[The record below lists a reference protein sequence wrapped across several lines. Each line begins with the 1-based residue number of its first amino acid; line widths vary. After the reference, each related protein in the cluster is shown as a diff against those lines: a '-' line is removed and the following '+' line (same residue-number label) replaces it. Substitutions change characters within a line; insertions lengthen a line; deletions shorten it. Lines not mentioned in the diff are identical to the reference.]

1 MWRNYLYKKRFLAPV
16 IFTAIALYLWANA
29 KIDRLP
35 AVPEN
40 LRHQAT
46 VLGLKNIRAFPD
58 EVETVEAVQ
67 RESLL
72 RQANYL
78 GIPRGGVLP
87 SSAALLLSGG
97 GDNGAFGAGL
107 LAGWSARGD
116 RPVFR
121 TVSGVSTGALIA
133 PFAFLGPDY
142 DKTLTQLY
150 TAMDA
155 NHVFHQ
161 RFLPLAATVQD
172 ALSDTDPLF
181 QTIAQY
187 LTSDM
192 LTKIAA
198 ERAKGRLLLI
208 QTADV
213 DAGRAVFWD
222 ITAIAAS
229 NHPEALHLIHK
240 ILLASAAI
248 PLAFPPV
255 FFDVEIDGAKYQEMH
270 VDGGAVSQILTAPS
284 NLNFAKIRQEVQL
297 KRKSFDTYIIR
308 NARLHPDWSETTRH
322 TLTIAQKAVGLLIN
336 YNGVGDLYKG
346 YMLAQKQLSSYN
358 LAFIK
363 DDFKV
368 PHKKD
373 FQPEYMRELYNYGY
387 DLAKNGYPWDHAPP
401 GFDPHIHEAN

>member
-1 MWRNYLYKKRFLAPV
+1 MWKSYFYKKRYILPI
-16 IFTAIALYLWANA
+16 IFTALALYLWKNE
-29 KIDRLP
+29 KIDRQP
-35 AVPEN
+35 AVPNE
-40 LRHQAT
+40 LRLQAR
-46 VLGLKNIRAFPD
+46 VLGLKDIRAFPD
-58 EVETVEAVQ
+58 QIDTVERVQ
-67 RESLL
+67 RESLI
-72 RQANYL
+72 REAKYL
-78 GIPRGGVLP
+78 GIPHGGMLP
-87 SSAALLLSGG
+87 SSSALILSGG

-121 TVSGVSTGALIA
+121 SVTGVSTGALIA

-155 NHVFHQ
+155 AHVFHE

-181 QTIAQY
+181 NTISQY
-187 LTSDM
+187 LTDEM
-192 LTKIAA
+192 LAKVAA
-198 ERAKGRLLLI
+198 EREKGRLLLI

-229 NHPEALHLIHK
+229 NHPEALHLVHK

-255 FFDVEIDGAKYQEMH
+255 FFDVEIDGKKYQEMH
-270 VDGGAVSQILTAPS
+270 VDGGAVSQIFSAPAK
-284 NLNFAKIRQEVQL
+284 LDFAKIRQEVGV

-308 NARLHPDWSETTRH
+308 NSRLHPDWSETTRH
-322 TLTIAQKAVGLLIN
+322 TLTIAQKAVSLLIN
-336 YNGVGDLYKG
+336 YNGVGDLYKA
-346 YMLAQKQLSSYN
+346 YMLAKRQNSSFN

-363 DDFKV
+363 DDFEV
-368 PHKKD
+368 AHKDD
-373 FQPEYMRELYNYGY
+373 FEPEYMKALYNYGY
-387 DLAKNGYPWDHAPP
+387 KLAQEGYAWDHGPP
-401 GFDPHIHEAN
+401 GFDPHITEAN

>member
-1 MWRNYLYKKRFLAPV
+1 MWKSYFYKKRYILP
-16 IFTAIALYLWANA
+16 ILFTALALYLWKNE
-29 KIDRLP
+29 KIDRQP
-35 AVPEN
+35 AVPNE
-40 LRHQAT
+40 LRLQAQ
-46 VLGLKNIRAFPD
+46 VLGLKDIRAFPD
-58 EVETVEAVQ
+58 QIDTVERVQ
-67 RESLL
+67 RASLI
-72 RQANYL
+72 REAKYL
-78 GIPRGGVLP
+78 GIPRGGMLP
-87 SSAALLLSGG
+87 SSSALILSGG

-121 TVSGVSTGALIA
+121 SVTGVSTGALIA

-155 NHVFHQ
+155 AHVFHE

-181 QTIAQY
+181 NTISQY
-187 LTSDM
+187 LTDEM
-192 LTKIAA
+192 LAKIAG
-198 ERAKGRLLLI
+198 EREKGRLLLI

-229 NHPEALHLIHK
+229 NHPEALHLVHK

-255 FFDVEIDGAKYQEMH
+255 FFDVEIDGKKYQEMH
-270 VDGGAVSQILTAPS
+270 VDGGAVSQIFSAPAK
-284 NLNFAKIRQEVQL
+284 LDFAKIRQEVGV

-308 NARLHPDWSETTRH
+308 NSRLHPDWSETTRH
-322 TLTIAQKAVGLLIN
+322 TLTIAQKAVSLLIN
-336 YNGVGDLYKG
+336 YNGVGDLYKA
-346 YMLAQKQLSSYN
+346 YMLAKRQNSSFN

-363 DDFKV
+363 DDFEV
-368 PHKKD
+368 AHKDD
-373 FQPEYMRELYNYGY
+373 FEPEYMKALYNYGY
-387 DLAKNGYPWDHAPP
+387 KLAKEGYAWDHGPP
-401 GFDPHIHEAN
+401 GFDPHITEAN

>member
-1 MWRNYLYKKRFLAPV
+1 MWKSYFYKKRYILPI
-16 IFTAIALYLWANA
+16 IFTALALYLWKNE
-29 KIDRLP
+29 KIDRQP
-35 AVPEN
+35 AVPEE
-40 LRHQAT
+40 LRLQAL
-46 VLGLKNIRAFPD
+46 VLGLNDIRAFPD
-58 EVETVEAVQ
+58 QIDTVERIQ
-67 RESLL
+67 RESLSKE
-72 RQANYL
+72 AKYNNVT
-78 GIPRGGVLP
+78 RGGMLP
-87 SSAALLLSGG
+87 AASALILSGG

-121 TVSGVSTGALIA
+121 SVTGVSTGALIA

-155 NHVFHQ
+155 EHVFRE

-181 QTIAQY
+181 HTISQY
-187 LTSDM
+187 LTDEM
-192 LTKIAA
+192 LNKIAV
-198 ERAKGRLLLI
+198 EREKGRLLLI

-222 ITAIAAS
+222 ITAIAATK
-229 NHPEALHLIHK
+229 HPDALHLVHK

-255 FFDVEIDGAKYQEMH
+255 FFDVEINGKKYQEMH
-270 VDGGAVSQILTAPS
+270 VDGGAVSQIFVAPAK
-284 NLNFAKIRQEVQL
+284 LDFMKIRKEVGVT
-297 KRKSFDTYIIR
+297 RKSFDTYIIR

-336 YNGVGDLYKG
+336 YNGVGDLYKAF
-346 YMLAQKQLSSYN
+346 MLSKKQNSSFN

-363 DDFKV
+363 DDFEV
-368 PHKKD
+368 QHKED
-373 FQPEYMRELYNYGY
+373 FEPEYMKALYNYGY
-387 DLAKNGYPWDHAPP
+387 KLAEQGYPWDHGPP
-401 GFDPHIHEAN
+401 GFDPHVSEAN

>member
-1 MWRNYLYKKRFLAPV
+1 MWKSYLYKKRFVLPV
-16 IFTAIALYLWANA
+16 IFTALALYLWANE

-35 AVPEN
+35 AVPEE
-40 LRHQAT
+40 LRHQAL
-46 VLGLKNIRAFPD
+46 VLGLKDIRAFPD
-58 EVETVEAVQ
+58 EIDTLERVQ
-67 RESLL
+67 RGSLIKE
-72 RQANYL
+72 AKYL
-78 GIPRGGVLP
+78 GITRGGVLP
-87 SSAALLLSGG
+87 PISALVISGG

-116 RPVFR
+116 RPIFR
-121 TVSGVSTGALIA
+121 TVTGVSTGALIA
-133 PFAFLGPDY
+133 PFAFLGPEY
-142 DKTLTQLY
+142 DQTLTQLY

-155 NHVFHQ
+155 KHVFNQ

-181 QTIAQY
+181 QTISKY
-187 LTSDM
+187 LTNEM
-192 LTKIAA
+192 LAKIAA
-198 ERAKGRLLLI
+198 ERNKGRLLII

-229 NHPEALHLIHK
+229 NHPEALHLVHK

-255 FFDVEIDGAKYQEMH
+255 FFDVEIDGKKYQEMH
-270 VDGGAVSQILTAPS
+270 VDGGAVSQLLTAPAK
-284 NLNFAKIRQEVQL
+284 LDFAKIRDEVGF
-297 KRKSFDTYIIR
+297 KRKSIDTYVIR

-322 TLTIAQKAVGLLIN
+322 TLTIAQKAVALLIN

-346 YMLAQKQLSSYN
+346 FVLSQKQKSSYN

-363 DDFKV
+363 DDFQV
-368 PHKKD
+368 PHKID
-373 FQPEYMRELYNYGY
+373 FEPEYMKALYTYGY
-387 DLAKNGYPWDHAPP
+387 ELAKNGYPWDHGPP
-401 GFDPHIHEAN
+401 GFDPHISEAN

>member
-1 MWRNYLYKKRFLAPV
+1 MWKSYFYKKRYILPI
-16 IFTAIALYLWANA
+16 IFTALALYLWKNE
-29 KIDRLP
+29 KIDRQP
-35 AVPEN
+35 AVPNE
-40 LRHQAT
+40 LRLQAR
-46 VLGLKNIRAFPD
+46 VLGLKDIRAFPD
-58 EVETVEAVQ
+58 QIDTVERVQ
-67 RESLL
+67 RESLI
-72 RQANYL
+72 REAKYL
-78 GIPRGGVLP
+78 GIPHGGMLP
-87 SSAALLLSGG
+87 SSSALILSGG

-121 TVSGVSTGALIA
+121 SVTGVSTGALIA

-155 NHVFHQ
+155 AHVFHE

-181 QTIAQY
+181 NTISQY
-187 LTSDM
+187 LTDEM
-192 LTKIAA
+192 LAKIAA
-198 ERAKGRLLLI
+198 EREKGRLLLI

-229 NHPEALHLIHK
+229 NHPEALHLVHK

-255 FFDVEIDGAKYQEMH
+255 FFDVEIDGKKYQEMH
-270 VDGGAVSQILTAPS
+270 VDGGAVSQIFSAPVK
-284 NLNFAKIRQEVQL
+284 LDFAKIRQEVGV

-308 NARLHPDWSETTRH
+308 NSRLHPDWSETTRH
-322 TLTIAQKAVGLLIN
+322 TLTIAQKAVSLLIN
-336 YNGVGDLYKG
+336 YNGVGDLYKA
-346 YMLAQKQLSSYN
+346 YMLAKRQNSSFN

-363 DDFKV
+363 DDFEV
-368 PHKKD
+368 AHKDD
-373 FQPEYMRELYNYGY
+373 FEPEYMKALYNYGY
-387 DLAKNGYPWDHAPP
+387 RLAKEGYAWDHGPP
-401 GFDPHIHEAN
+401 GFDPHITEAN

>member
-1 MWRNYLYKKRFLAPV
+1 MWKSYFYKKRYILPI
-16 IFTAIALYLWANA
+16 IFTALALYLWKNE
-29 KIDRLP
+29 KIDRQP
-35 AVPEN
+35 AVPNE
-40 LRHQAT
+40 LRLQAR
-46 VLGLKNIRAFPD
+46 VLGLKDIRAFPD
-58 EVETVEAVQ
+58 QIDTVERVQ
-67 RESLL
+67 RESLI
-72 RQANYL
+72 REAKYL
-78 GIPRGGVLP
+78 GIPHGGMLP
-87 SSAALLLSGG
+87 SSSALILSGG

-121 TVSGVSTGALIA
+121 SVTGVSTGALIA

-155 NHVFHQ
+155 AHVFHE

-181 QTIAQY
+181 NTISQY
-187 LTSDM
+187 LTDEM
-192 LTKIAA
+192 LAKIAA
-198 ERAKGRLLLI
+198 EREKGRLLLI

-229 NHPEALHLIHK
+229 NHPEALHLVHK

-255 FFDVEIDGAKYQEMH
+255 FFDVEIDGKKYQEMH
-270 VDGGAVSQILTAPS
+270 VDGGAVSQIFSAPAK
-284 NLNFAKIRQEVQL
+284 LDFAKIRQEVGV

-308 NARLHPDWSETTRH
+308 NSRLHPDWSETTRH
-322 TLTIAQKAVGLLIN
+322 TLTIAQKAVSLLIN
-336 YNGVGDLYKG
+336 YNGVGDLYKA
-346 YMLAQKQLSSYN
+346 YMLAKRQNSSFN

-363 DDFKV
+363 DDFEV
-368 PHKKD
+368 AHKDD
-373 FQPEYMRELYNYGY
+373 FEPEYMKALYNYGY
-387 DLAKNGYPWDHAPP
+387 KLAKEGYAWDHGPP
-401 GFDPHIHEAN
+401 GFDPHITEAN

>member
-16 IFTAIALYLWANA
+16 IFTAISLYLWANA

-72 RQANYL
+72 REANYL

-172 ALSDTDPLF
+172 TLSDTDPLF

-284 NLNFAKIRQEVQL
+284 NVNFAKI
-297 KRKSFDTYIIR
+297 
-308 NARLHPDWSETTRH
+308 
-322 TLTIAQKAVGLLIN
+322 
-336 YNGVGDLYKG
+336 
-346 YMLAQKQLSSYN
+346 
-358 LAFIK
+358 
-363 DDFKV
+363 
-368 PHKKD
+368 
-373 FQPEYMRELYNYGY
+373 
-387 DLAKNGYPWDHAPP
+387 
-401 GFDPHIHEAN
+401 

>member
-1 MWRNYLYKKRFLAPV
+1 MWKSYFYKKRYILPI
-16 IFTAIALYLWANA
+16 IFTALALYLWKNE
-29 KIDRLP
+29 KIDRQP
-35 AVPEN
+35 AVPEE
-40 LRHQAT
+40 LRLQAL
-46 VLGLKNIRAFPD
+46 VLGLNDIRAFPD
-58 EVETVEAVQ
+58 QIDTVERIQ
-67 RESLL
+67 RESLSKE
-72 RQANYL
+72 AKYNNVT
-78 GIPRGGVLP
+78 RGGMLP
-87 SSAALLLSGG
+87 AASALILSGG

-121 TVSGVSTGALIA
+121 SVTGVSTGALIA

-155 NHVFHQ
+155 EHVFRE

-181 QTIAQY
+181 HTISQY
-187 LTSDM
+187 LTDEM
-192 LTKIAA
+192 LGKIAV
-198 ERAKGRLLLI
+198 EREKGRLLLI

-222 ITAIAAS
+222 ITAIAATK
-229 NHPEALHLIHK
+229 HPDALHLVHK

-255 FFDVEIDGAKYQEMH
+255 FFDVEINGKKYQEMH
-270 VDGGAVSQILTAPS
+270 VDGGAVSQIFVAPAK
-284 NLNFAKIRQEVQL
+284 LDFMKIRKEVGVT
-297 KRKSFDTYIIR
+297 RKSFDTYIIR

-336 YNGVGDLYKG
+336 YNGVGDLYKAF
-346 YMLAQKQLSSYN
+346 MLAKKQNSSFN

-363 DDFKV
+363 DDFEV
-368 PHKKD
+368 PHKED
-373 FQPEYMRELYNYGY
+373 FEPEYMKALYNYGY
-387 DLAKNGYPWDHAPP
+387 KLAEQGYPWDHGPP
-401 GFDPHIHEAN
+401 GFDPHISEAN

>member
-1 MWRNYLYKKRFLAPV
+1 MWKSYFYKKRYILPI
-16 IFTAIALYLWANA
+16 IFTALALYLWKNE
-29 KIDRLP
+29 KIDRQP
-35 AVPEN
+35 AVPEE
-40 LRHQAT
+40 LRLQAL
-46 VLGLKNIRAFPD
+46 VLGLNDIRAFPD
-58 EVETVEAVQ
+58 QIDTVERIQ
-67 RESLL
+67 RESLSKE
-72 RQANYL
+72 AKYNNVT
-78 GIPRGGVLP
+78 RGGMLP
-87 SSAALLLSGG
+87 AASALILSGG

-121 TVSGVSTGALIA
+121 SVTGVSTGALIA

-155 NHVFHQ
+155 EHVFRE

-181 QTIAQY
+181 HTISQY
-187 LTSDM
+187 LTDEM
-192 LTKIAA
+192 LGKIAV
-198 ERAKGRLLLI
+198 EREKGRLLLI

-222 ITAIAAS
+222 ITAIAATK
-229 NHPEALHLIHK
+229 HPDALHLVHK

-255 FFDVEIDGAKYQEMH
+255 FFDVEINGKKYQEMH
-270 VDGGAVSQILTAPS
+270 VDGGAVSQIFVAPAK
-284 NLNFAKIRQEVQL
+284 LDFMKIRKEVGVT
-297 KRKSFDTYIIR
+297 RKSFDTYIIR

-336 YNGVGDLYKG
+336 YNGVGDLYKAF
-346 YMLAQKQLSSYN
+346 MLAKKQNSSFN

-363 DDFKV
+363 DDFEV
-368 PHKKD
+368 PHKED
-373 FQPEYMRELYNYGY
+373 FEPEYMKALYNYGY
-387 DLAKNGYPWDHAPP
+387 KLAEQGYPWDHGPP
-401 GFDPHIHEAN
+401 GFDPHVSEAN

>member
-1 MWRNYLYKKRFLAPV
+1 MWKSYFYKKRYILPI
-16 IFTAIALYLWANA
+16 IFTALALYLWKNE
-29 KIDRLP
+29 KIDRQP
-35 AVPEN
+35 AVPNE
-40 LRHQAT
+40 LRLQAR
-46 VLGLKNIRAFPD
+46 VLGLKDIRAFPD
-58 EVETVEAVQ
+58 QIDTVERVQ
-67 RESLL
+67 RESLI
-72 RQANYL
+72 REAKYL
-78 GIPRGGVLP
+78 GIPHGGMLP
-87 SSAALLLSGG
+87 SSSALILSGG

-121 TVSGVSTGALIA
+121 SVTGVSTGALIA

-155 NHVFHQ
+155 AHVFHE

-181 QTIAQY
+181 NTISQY
-187 LTSDM
+187 LTDEM
-192 LTKIAA
+192 LAKVAA
-198 ERAKGRLLLI
+198 EREKGRLLLI

-229 NHPEALHLIHK
+229 NHPEALHLVHK

-255 FFDVEIDGAKYQEMH
+255 FFDVEIDGKKYQEMH
-270 VDGGAVSQILTAPS
+270 VDGGAVSQIFSAPAK
-284 NLNFAKIRQEVQL
+284 LDFAKIRQEVGV

-308 NARLHPDWSETTRH
+308 NSRLHPDWSETTRH
-322 TLTIAQKAVGLLIN
+322 TLTIAQKAVSLLIN
-336 YNGVGDLYKG
+336 YNGVGDLYKA
-346 YMLAQKQLSSYN
+346 YMLAKRQNSSFN

-363 DDFKV
+363 DDFEV
-368 PHKKD
+368 AHKDD
-373 FQPEYMRELYNYGY
+373 FEPEYMKALYNYGY
-387 DLAKNGYPWDHAPP
+387 RLAKEGYAWDHGPP
-401 GFDPHIHEAN
+401 GFDPHITEAN

>member
-1 MWRNYLYKKRFLAPV
+1 MWKSYFYKKRYILPI
-16 IFTAIALYLWANA
+16 IFTALALYLWKNE
-29 KIDRLP
+29 KIDRQP
-35 AVPEN
+35 AVPNE
-40 LRHQAT
+40 LRLQAR
-46 VLGLKNIRAFPD
+46 VLGLKDIRAFPD
-58 EVETVEAVQ
+58 QIDTVERVQ
-67 RESLL
+67 RESLI
-72 RQANYL
+72 REAKYL
-78 GIPRGGVLP
+78 GIPHGGMLP
-87 SSAALLLSGG
+87 SSSALILSGG

-121 TVSGVSTGALIA
+121 SVTGVSTGALIA

-155 NHVFHQ
+155 AHVFHE

-181 QTIAQY
+181 NTISQY
-187 LTSDM
+187 LTDEM
-192 LTKIAA
+192 LAKIAA
-198 ERAKGRLLLI
+198 EREKGRLLLI

-229 NHPEALHLIHK
+229 NHPEALHLVHK

-255 FFDVEIDGAKYQEMH
+255 FFDVEIDGKKYQEMH
-270 VDGGAVSQILTAPS
+270 VDGGAVSQIFSAPAK
-284 NLNFAKIRQEVQL
+284 LDFAKIRQEVGV

-308 NARLHPDWSETTRH
+308 NSRLHPDWSETTRH
-322 TLTIAQKAVGLLIN
+322 TLTIAQKAVSLLIN
-336 YNGVGDLYKG
+336 YNGVGDLYKA
-346 YMLAQKQLSSYN
+346 YMLAKRQNSSFN

-363 DDFKV
+363 DDFEV
-368 PHKKD
+368 AHKDD
-373 FQPEYMRELYNYGY
+373 FEPEYMKALYNYGY
-387 DLAKNGYPWDHAPP
+387 RLAKEGYAWDHGPP
-401 GFDPHIHEAN
+401 GFDPHITEAN